1 MNDVVNGNTAQAIA
15 QVFLSKNGPILGG
28 ILGIITLVGMYY
40 VIDGN
45 YRLSS
50 KTENGGFSFEPAQ
63 SKDGNAVVEVE
74 VNSEAAT
81 EEAVNG

>member
-1 MNDVVNGNTAQAIA
+1 
-15 QVFLSKNGPILGG
+15 
-28 ILGIITLVGMYY
+28 MYY

-45 YRLSS
+45 YRFSS